1 MIDVRGKASFLI
13 GMNLVLESHK
23 SAKIEM
29 DEKMD
34 EKFRTKK
41 WTKNRMIFLK
51 NNSQWSQKHKK
62 GLTEVSP
69 YDF

>member
-1 MIDVRGKASFLI
+1 
-13 GMNLVLESHK
+13 
-23 SAKIEM
+23 M

-51 NNSQWSQKHKK
+51 NNSQWSQKYQHLNYISKAVK
-62 GLTEVSP
+62 NMCISSVFLCQIFSDRP
-69 YDF
+69 